1 MNDNINLAQA
11 WSNDDK
17 RKQFIEAYKVWGVYE
32 TVSKLDLAFFASI

>member
-1 MNDNINLAQA
+1 MNDNINLVQA

-32 TVSKLDLAFFASI
+32 NGFKA